1 MLRKRN
7 VTTKLGI
14 DHNSII
20 GVGAALLGGAA
31 IGAVGSYLGGR
42 EARKGAEVGAAA
54 SAAATRE
61 ATALRR
67 RMYEES
73 VERFKPYA
81 EAGEFG
87 LKRYMEGLKD
97 PTAFQKTPGYMF
109 RLREGLKSIGIPDG
123 KPRGLSGRQL
133 QAAVQYGQDYATS
146 EYDRYLAR
154 YGSLID
160 VGRGVATSTS
170 GAAQQYAAGAGGD
183 IMRGGIAQGQ
193 FAQQAG
199 ASRASAYMGMANVG
213 AQALQN
219 YSLYQMMQPD
229 PYSPSYPSV
238 YGDAYMPGALK
249 P

>member
-1 MLRKRN
+1 MRKRN
-7 VTTKLGI
+7 VISKLGL
-14 DHNSII
+14 DHNSSIVGSII
-20 GVGAALLGGAA
+20 GSAA
-31 IGAVGSYLGGR
+31 IGAIGSYLGGR
-42 EARKGAEVGAAA
+42 EARKGAEAAA
-54 SAAATRE
+54 SATAGATRE
-61 ATALRR
+61 ATALSR

-97 PTAFQKTPGYMF
+97 PSAYQKTPGYMF

-123 KPRGLSGRQL
+123 TPRGLSGRQV
-133 QAAVQYGQDYATS
+133 QAAIKYGQDYATS

-199 ASRASAYMGMANVG
+199 AARASAYLGLGNVG
-213 AQALQN
+213 SQALQS
-219 YSLYQMMQPD
+219 YSLYQMMQPS

-249 P
+249 Q